1 VSAPNAP
8 QSRGAYLTLALLL
21 ASLSMISPFSIDT
34 FFPAFRAMESEFG
47 VTTWQMQQT
56 LTAYLLPYALMS
68 IVQGPLSDALGR
80 RRVVIGGIACYTVAS
95 LACVWAP
102 SFGSL
107 LLFRAAQGVTAGV
120 GMVVG
125 RAIIRDLYDGPKAQR
140 LMAAVS
146 LIFGIAPAIA
156 PIIGGWIHVAFGW
169 RAVFAFLAIFGAL
182 LTLATALRLPE
193 THPLAKRI
201 KFAPAPI
208 VRACWQIA
216 SRREFTSLAL
226 AAGLNFCGVFCF
238 IGAAPAVVLDHW
250 RLTETQFAWLFLPV
264 IAGFTL
270 GAVVSGRVAGTLAPE
285 RQVRIGMS
293 IVLGI
298 CIARAA
304 VHAALPDVPIV
315 VQQAMLFVSA
325 LGTQLVF
332 PALTLRMLDMFPD
345 LRGSA
350 ASVQSFVSLVLSSA
364 MVGVVVPLAQRSLQ
378 SLSFASMV
386 AVGLAVLLWARARPS
401 A

>member
-8 QSRGAYLTLALLL
+8 QSRGAYLTLAALL
-21 ASLSMISPFSIDT
+21 AGLSMISPFSIDT
-34 FFPAFRAMESEFG
+34 FFPAFRAMERELD
-47 VTTWQMQQT
+47 VTAWQMQQT

-80 RRVVIGGIACYTVAS
+80 RRVVIVGIVCYTVAS
-95 LACVWAP
+95 LACMLAP
-102 SFGSL
+102 NFGSL

-156 PIIGGWIHVAFGW
+156 PIVGGWIHVAFGW
-169 RAVFAFLAIFGAL
+169 RAVFAFLALFGTL
-182 LTLATALRLPE
+182 LTIATAWLLPE
-193 THPLAKRI
+193 THAATKRI
-201 KFAPAPI
+201 RFAPASI
-208 VRACWQIA
+208 FAACWQVA
-216 SRREFTSLAL
+216 SRREFTWLAL

-250 RLTETQFAWLFLPV
+250 QLTETQFAWLFLPV

-270 GAVVSGRVAGTLAPE
+270 GAIVSGRAAGTLAPE

-293 IVLGI
+293 IVLGV
-298 CIARAA
+298 CTARALLHT
-304 VHAALPDVPIV
+304 VLPNVPIGL
-315 VQQAMLFVSA
+315 QQAMLFASA
-325 LGTQLVF
+325 FGTQLVF
-332 PALTLRMLDMFPD
+332 PALTLRMLDMFPE

-350 ASVQSFVSLVLSSA
+350 ASVQSFISLVLSSL
-364 MVGVVVPLAQRSLQ
+364 MVGVVVPLAQHTLQ
-378 SLSFASMV
+378 HLAVASMLV
-386 AVGLAVLLWARARPS
+386 VGLAVFFWSRARPH